1 MKIVLAICGALII
14 AAALSAVVCRYKITV
29 ASYEVFFEGLSSSSR
44 VVVISDLHCRKYGDD
59 NSRLI
64 SLILKQKPDALF
76 MVGDMVSRDA
86 DDADIQSF
94 AKLVTSLREYLPVY
108 YSIGNHENELTTQK
122 LAQLMQAVTRAGGI
136 FLNNE
141 YADVCLGEN
150 QIRLVGILGG
160 NEPWQNYYNDDAKL
174 PESYE
179 PYGYLKYL
187 RDFDKPTVWLA
198 HMPNMMIFFEPYKEY
213 RMDLVLSGHVH
224 GGLWDI
230 PAIGGV
236 ISPSEGFFP
245 HYDKGEYRFDD
256 TEFILSAGLAGYKW
270 IPRIFNLPEICVIDL
285 LPK

>member
-1 MKIVLAICGALII
+1 MTMK
-14 AAALSAVVCRYKITV
+14 
-29 ASYEVFFEGLSSSSR
+29 VFLEGLSSSSR
-44 VVVISDLHCRKYGDD
+44 VVVISDLHGRKYGKD

-64 SLILKQKPDALF
+64 SLILKQKPDAVF

-86 DDADIQSF
+86 DDADIEKF
-94 AKLVTSLREYLPVY
+94 AKLVASLRVCLPVY
-108 YSIGNHENELTTQK
+108 YSIGNHENELSEQK
-122 LAQLMQAVTRAGGI
+122 LEQVRQAVTRAGGI

-141 YADVCLGEN
+141 YADVLLGEN
-150 QIRLVGILGG
+150 KIRLVGILGG
-160 NEPWQNYYNDDAKL
+160 NEPWQSYYITDAKM
-174 PESYE
+174 PEGSE

-198 HMPNMMIFFEPYKEY
+198 HMPNMMIFFKPYREY

-224 GGLWDI
+224 GGLWNI
-230 PAIGGV
+230 PGIGSV
-236 ISPSEGFFP
+236 ISPSEGLFP

-270 IPRIFNLPEICVIDL
+270 IPRIFNLPEICAIDL